1 MKTSGW
7 AGQGREQLPRV
18 VMGPT
23 VPAVGKSVE
32 VRDSS
37 WLRRRS
43 DGRHHAAAPVDVF
56 QMTRGHFVN

>member
-1 MKTSGW
+1 MKTGGW

-43 DGRHHAAAPVDVF
+43 DGRHHAEAPVDVHR
-56 QMTRGHFVN
+56 MTRGYLVT